1 MIDEFVNDFNKLH
14 EGLKKVFAH
23 GSYHELFDLLQW
35 LLEQPEKVVD
45 AEMVRAALEHSRAAY
60 RLLNDDRT
68 IVPIAFEEE
77 ANTINQS
84 FANLANSEFAGAKT
98 HLSAAARHLT
108 EGKPADSIRE
118 SIHAV
123 ESVARGLGGESS
135 LKGALKELKSRNS
148 VHPALED
155 GFKKLYGFTCDEKG
169 IRHPLIDEGTSK
181 VDEFDAQFMLGA
193 CAAFVSYLIN
203 RAKDKPPSG

>member
-14 EGLKKVFAH
+14 ESLKKIFAH

-84 FANLANSEFAGAKT
+84 FANLANSEFSGAKT

-108 EGKPADSIRE
+108 DGKPADSIRE

-123 ESVARGLGGESS
+123 ESVARCLGGESS
-135 LKGALKELKSRNS
+135 LKGALQELKSRNS
-148 VHPALED
+148 VHPALEE
-155 GFKKLYGFTCDEKG
+155 GFKKTL
-169 IRHPLIDEGTSK
+169 
-181 VDEFDAQFMLGA
+181 
-193 CAAFVSYLIN
+193 
-203 RAKDKPPSG
+203 